1 MLVLLRGGGRGCV
14 MVNSSRLPHS
24 RRCMMSEMLE
34 QGRPP
39 LKDCINPHKCP
50 CVDTSHEARL
60 EWQARGRGRHTGSQG
75 GTREL

>member
-1 MLVLLRGGGRGCV
+1 MLALLRGGGRWCL

-24 RRCMMSEMLE
+24 RRCMSEMLE